1 MGKRIVLAGLAGGVA
16 MFVWSSVAHLLL
28 PLGSTGVQELANE
41 APVLTALRAS
51 LGDKSGLY
59 FYPAMGLAPDAT
71 AQQKNSAMQQYEQ
84 KLAANP
90 SGLLI
95 YHPPG
100 ETGLTPRRL
109 ATEFLTEL
117 LEAFLA
123 VALLAQ
129 TRLRTFSA
137 RLTFVILAGV
147 LAALATNV
155 SYWNWY
161 GFPGNYT
168 VVYMFTQ
175 IMGFACAGIV
185 AASIMRTSAPKIAAV
200 AA

>member
-1 MGKRIVLAGLAGGVA
+1 MGKRIVLAGLAGGIA
-16 MFVWSSVAHLLL
+16 MFIWSSVAHMLL
-28 PLGSTGVQELANE
+28 PLGTTGVQELSNE
-41 APVLTALRAS
+41 APVLSALQAS
-51 LGDKSGLY
+51 LGGTSGLY
-59 FYPAMGLAPDAT
+59 FYPGMGLAPDAT
-71 AQQKNSAMQQYEQ
+71 TQQKNAAMQQYEQ

-100 ETGLTPRRL
+100 ETGMTPRRL

-123 VALLAQ
+123 VVLLAQ
-129 TRLRTFSA
+129 TGLRSFSA
-137 RLTFVILAGV
+137 RLAFVILAGV
-147 LAALATNV
+147 LAVIPTNV

-168 VVYMFTQ
+168 AAYMFTQ
-175 IMGFACAGIV
+175 IMGFVCVGLV
-185 AASIMRTSAPKIAAV
+185 AAAILRTATPKV
-200 AA
+200 AAAAA